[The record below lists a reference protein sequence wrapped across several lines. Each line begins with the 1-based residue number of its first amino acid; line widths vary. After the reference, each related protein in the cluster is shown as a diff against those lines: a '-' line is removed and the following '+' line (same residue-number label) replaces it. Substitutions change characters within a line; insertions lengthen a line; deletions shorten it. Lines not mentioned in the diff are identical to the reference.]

1 MAPRVSPHLY
11 ATCEEPDSPEEAVL
25 VRPRCVCAH
34 SRVGRALI
42 QLEDAGVH
50 GSCDVQGRGA
60 VQVELWAS
68 EHVCEKRVRVK
79 KTYRIDYASALS
91 MNLFIRG

>member
-1 MAPRVSPHLY
+1 MAPRVSPHPY
-11 ATCEEPDSPEEAVL
+11 TIREELDSPEEAVL

-34 SRVGRALI
+34 SRVGRALV

-60 VQVELWAS
+60 
-68 EHVCEKRVRVK
+68 
-79 KTYRIDYASALS
+79 I
-91 MNLFIRG
+91 